1 MQMSLAGYIGLQKS
15 GDAPTVGASP
25 LFFREILHNNG
36 NRNPLTFHGN
46 NQSQYLKSP
55 ACAHQNQ

>member
-1 MQMSLAGYIGLQKS
+1 MQMSLAGYIGLQK
-15 GDAPTVGASP
+15 AETP
-25 LFFREILHNNG
+25 LQWEHIRFSFVKYCIITETTIH
-36 NRNPLTFHGN
+36 LTFHGN